1 MRAQFV
7 LSEIGVGLRRN
18 LTMTFAVI
26 VSVALSLAL
35 FGGSLLMRDQ
45 VNNMKG
51 YWYDKVN
58 VSIFLCNKADAE
70 SVAKCSKGAVTA
82 QQKKDIEGDLKKLD
96 IVQTVTYESADEAF
110 KHYKEQFGDSPMA
123 GSITPD
129 QMQESFRVKLK
140 DPEKFKVVATAF
152 AGRDG
157 VQSVQDQKGILEN
170 LFSLLG
176 GMNVAAVLVMAVMLV
191 VALMLIVN
199 TVRVSA
205 FSRRR
210 ETGIMRLVGA
220 SSFYIQAPF
229 IMEAAFM
236 RRARRHRRLRHADR
250 RPLLHDRP
258 RPRPVAQ
265 AEPDQLH
272 RLGRG
277 PGQAAA
283 GARGE
288 RADARPRRFLRAA
301 QVPEGVT
308 RALHRVRCAPG
319 AVGATA
325 PAAPSRCP
333 RLDAMSGPDS
343 CPRSRGVR
351 RGAALTLVF
360 VSVLATAAVTGSLP
374 QAEERRTP
382 LHALPAS
389 ATEPRDRGADVAR
402 AAAEAVADGK
412 SASQAAAEAV
422 SRSGDRWGAVYD
434 PTAYEQFE
442 DALDGRYTGVGL
454 WARRTADGR
463 VEVTRLQPG
472 GLPPAPGSARATG
485 SVRST
490 AAPSTPCRS
499 PRSSPCCAATGPPR
513 AAGSSWAW
521 SAPDTRGASRCGGP
535 SSPPRP

>member
-229 IMEAAFM
+229 IMEAAFAGVLGGIAASGM
-236 RRARRHRRLRHADR
+236 LIVGRYFMIDHGLDLSHKLNLINFIGWDAVLAKL
-250 RPLLHDRP
+250 PLVL
-258 RPRPVAQ
+258 
-265 AEPDQLH
+265 
-272 RLGRG
+272 
-277 PGQAAA
+277 AA
-283 GARGE
+283 
-288 RADARPRRFLRAA
+288 
-301 QVPEGVT
+301 
-308 RALHRVRCAPG
+308 
-319 AVGATA
+319 
-325 PAAPSRCP
+325 
-333 RLDAMSGPDS
+333 
-343 CPRSRGVR
+343 
-351 RGAALTLVF
+351 
-360 VSVLATAAVTGSLP
+360 SVLMPALAAFF
-374 QAEERRTP
+374 
-382 LHALPAS
+382 AL
-389 ATEPRDRGADVAR
+389 RKYLKV
-402 AAAEAVADGK
+402 
-412 SASQAAAEAV
+412 
-422 SRSGDRWGAVYD
+422 
-434 PTAYEQFE
+434 
-442 DALDGRYTGVGL
+442 
-454 WARRTADGR
+454 
-463 VEVTRLQPG
+463 
-472 GLPPAPGSARATG
+472 
-485 SVRST
+485 
-490 AAPSTPCRS
+490 
-499 PRSSPCCAATGPPR
+499 
-513 AAGSSWAW
+513 
-521 SAPDTRGASRCGGP
+521 
-535 SSPPRP
+535 